1 MVICTACTGSC
12 KSNYNA
18 IMTAPQIFKD
28 INKIYIGFQ
37 IAEAVD
43 SYYSTKLAD
52 ILLNLDPWSVI
63 YITGIILS

>member
-1 MVICTACTGSC
+1 
-12 KSNYNA
+12 
-18 IMTAPQIFKD
+18 MTAPQIFKD

-63 YITGIILS
+63 YITGIILC